1 MNRRRL
7 VMTGVITGSMIA
19 GAVIGA
25 VAFAPGIGLAAPG
38 SDTGQEVAAVCAG
51 VLGTGPIESAAE
63 AIGIEPSALLAAIR
77 DGQTVAEVAQANGVD
92 PATVVDAIVA
102 NANDRLDQAVADGE
116 LTQEQADERA
126 ADVEEHATDFV
137 NGDLSMPFHPGPPLI
152 GNPGLWGFADG
163 PFAAA
168 ANAIGIDPSE
178 LFGDLRDGMTI
189 ADVAKDHG
197 VEVSTVVDAVVASL
211 QERLDS
217 AVENGW
223 ITQEQADER
232 SAELRDQ
239 ATALVNGDL
248 MSNPFSH
255 PGWHGP
261 GMPGSGMPGGAPG
274 MPGESGSDAGG
285 SGTSGTSTSLS

>member
-7 VMTGVITGSMIA
+7 VMTGVVAGSMVA
-19 GAVIGA
+19 GALFGA
-25 VAFAPGIGLAAPG
+25 VVFAPGVGLAAPG

-51 VLGTGPIESAAE
+51 VLGTGPIEAAAD
-63 AIGIEPSALLAAIR
+63 AIGIEPSVLVAAIR
-77 DGQTVAEVAQANGVD
+77 DGQTVAEVAEAHGVD

-126 ADVEEHATDFV
+126 ADIEEHVTDFV
-137 NGDLSMPFHPGPPLI
+137 NGDLSMPFHPGPPLM

-168 ANAIGIDPSE
+168 ANAIGIEPSE
-178 LFGDLRDGMTI
+178 LFGELRDGKTI

-197 VEVSTVVDAVVASL
+197 VEVSTVVDAVVVSL
-211 QERLDS
+211 QERMDS

-223 ITQEQADER
+223 MTQEQADER
-232 SAELRDQ
+232 AAELRDQ
-239 ATALVNGDL
+239 ATALVNGAP
-248 MSNPFSH
+248 MPFPYPH
-255 PGWHGP
+255 PGWDG
-261 GMPGSGMPGGAPG
+261 PG
-274 MPGESGSDAGG
+274 MPGESGSDSSG
-285 SGTSGTSTSLS
+285 SSSSSAQSSLS